1 MHYADDPRFS
11 RYVLENSYV
20 LGVHL
25 GVNWAVIELD
35 ACLSNEHP
43 EGTAKSHDEWAAF
56 RPLQLWFK
64 QASIESVWSGAKASL
79 DADDTWDYGEIDR
92 FELHEDGR
100 FEIEGEFGR
109 LRGTARE
116 IYVKEFS
123 NG

>member
-1 MHYADDPRFS
+1 MHYSDDPRFS
-11 RYVLENSYV
+11 GYVLENSYV

-43 EGTAKSHDEWAAF
+43 EGTSNSNDEWAAF

-64 QASIESVWSGAKASL
+64 QASIESVMSGAKASL
-79 DADDTWDYGEIDR
+79 DADDSWDYGEIDR
-92 FELHEDGR
+92 FDLSDDGR

-109 LRGTARE
+109 LRGSARE